1 MKMGWFLMSSAG
13 LLLLCIGCAPVVTV
27 SANGTQKADAQLP
40 PHVTYAIFPA
50 AEVEKD
56 PAFTSYSHLVAKE
69 MDEHGY
75 KASDPRT
82 AKLAVYLAYGIKETA
97 LSAGSQVPSPSMVGT
112 GGMGGGTGTGQYGT
126 GVSSTGTQ
134 LVRRYISQVVIVVGD
149 LPQSRATGSLAE
161 LWRGET
167 ISTGD
172 NDLPALM
179 PLLVEAN
186 FRHFGETTSTPI
198 QHTFTEEEI
207 KKLQSGQ
214 MSKR

>member
-50 AEVEKD
+50 TEVEKD
-56 PAFTSYSHLVAKE
+56 PAFATYARLVAKE

-75 KASDPRT
+75 RESDPRT
-82 AKLAVYLAYGIKETA
+82 AKLAVYLAYAIKETA
-97 LSAGSQVPSPSMVGT
+97 LSAGSQVSSPSMVGT
-112 GGMGGGTGTGQYGT
+112 GGMGGGGTSAGQYGT
-126 GVSSTGTQ
+126 SAPSTGTQ

-149 LPQSRATGSLAE
+149 LPQSRETGALSE

-167 ISTGD
+167 MSTGD

-207 KKLQSGQ
+207 KKLQA
-214 MSKR
+214 SK